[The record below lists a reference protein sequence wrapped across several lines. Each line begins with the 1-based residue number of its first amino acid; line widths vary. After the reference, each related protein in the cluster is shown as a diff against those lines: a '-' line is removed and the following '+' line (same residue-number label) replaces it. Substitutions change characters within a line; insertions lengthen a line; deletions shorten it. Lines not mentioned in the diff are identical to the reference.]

1 MKNRKQTLE
10 RLIQEQSVIVDKA
23 RKDFEELNTDL
34 QGKIELS
41 VYLTMQMET
50 LSRLYSSLLN
60 CND

>member
-10 RLIQEQSVIVDKA
+10 RLIQEQSVIVEKS
-23 RKDFEELNTDL
+23 RKDFEELNMDL

-50 LSRLYSSLLN
+50 LSRLYVKLFE
-60 CND
+60 CK

>member
-1 MKNRKQTLE
+1 MKNRRQTLE

-41 VYLTMQMET
+41 DYLCTQMET
-50 LSRLYSSLLN
+50 LQRLYVKLFN

>member
-10 RLIQEQSVIVDKA
+10 RLIQEQSAIVEKA

-50 LSRLYSSLLN
+50 LSRLYVKLFE

>member
-10 RLIQEQSVIVDKA
+10 RLIQEQSAIVEKA

>member
-10 RLIQEQSVIVDKA
+10 RLIQEQSAIVDKA

-50 LSRLYSSLLN
+50 LSRLYVKLFE
-60 CND
+60 CK

>member
-10 RLIQEQSVIVDKA
+10 RLIQEQSVIVEKA

-60 CND
+60 CKD

>member
-10 RLIQEQSVIVDKA
+10 RLIQEQSAIVEKA

-50 LSRLYSSLLN
+50 LSRLYVKLFE
-60 CND
+60 CK